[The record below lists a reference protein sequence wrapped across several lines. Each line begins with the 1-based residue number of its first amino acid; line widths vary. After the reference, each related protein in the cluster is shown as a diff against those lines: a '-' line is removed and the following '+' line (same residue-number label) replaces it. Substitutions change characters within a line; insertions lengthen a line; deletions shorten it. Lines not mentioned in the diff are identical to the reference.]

1 MPSVVDKIMQAEES
15 GWLLHWQAAILSYE
29 CSGVCLGDEV
39 GSKVTH
45 PMEKQTTTTTL
56 LCSGVSTLARAS

>member
-15 GWLLHWQAAILSYE
+15 GSSTGSNIKLWVLWS
-29 CSGVCLGDEV
+29 LGDEV
-39 GSKVTH
+39 GSKVT
-45 PMEKQTTTTTL
+45 MEKQTTT